1 MTDRHEHT
9 AKEKG
14 ASRRRVLGLLGL
26 GLAGAAVLG
35 SLMPFGRQ
43 AAPAEA
49 ADDFPGPGSIF
60 HPAQDP
66 RHDPR
71 R

>member
-1 MTDRHEHT
+1 MTDQHQHT
-9 AKEKG
+9 AKGKG

-26 GLAGAAVLG
+26 GIAGAAVVGTLLPLG
-35 SLMPFGRQ
+35 RRTKTAD
-43 AAPAEA
+43 AAAE
-49 ADDFPGPGSIF
+49 FPGPGSIF

-66 RHDPR
+66 RSDPR